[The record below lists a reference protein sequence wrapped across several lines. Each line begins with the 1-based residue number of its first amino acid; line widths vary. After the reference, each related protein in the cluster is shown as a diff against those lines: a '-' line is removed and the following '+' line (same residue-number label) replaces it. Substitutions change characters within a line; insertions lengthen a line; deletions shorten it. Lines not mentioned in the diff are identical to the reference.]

1 MFIGLILQDEMSLGD
16 IYALAEHKLEAT
28 RVKLRARTHRMRE
41 YGDAKF
47 LQKWLVESVRGLTQD
62 QDA

>member
-1 MFIGLILQDEMSLGD
+1 MSLSD

-47 LQKWLVESVRGLTQD
+47 LQKWLVESVRGLTLD